1 MKNREMLL
9 NKYFTIHSVERR
21 DEDTIFHVTLNPNHE
36 IYRGHFQGNPISPG
50 VCTVEMVKECAQQ
63 ITEAPLSFANIK
75 NCRFISLLTPASE
88 SELLVH
94 VNLTESEEGYA
105 IKANVNGQEQAYLT
119 LSGELCVN
127 E

>member
-50 VCTVEMVKECAQQ
+50 VCTGEMV
-63 ITEAPLSFANIK
+63 
-75 NCRFISLLTPASE
+75 
-88 SELLVH
+88 
-94 VNLTESEEGYA
+94 
-105 IKANVNGQEQAYLT
+105 
-119 LSGELCVN
+119 
-127 E
+127 